1 MVHSPRVVVVGTGSF
16 GKNHVRVLSELG
28 ALAGVIDINEAVAK
42 AFSDLYRVPWSSTP
56 KDFDF
61 GEVDGAVVSTPTTT
75 HFDIAKQLIAKG
87 VEYLFVE
94 KPVVTDVSEALE
106 LAQTMERE
114 DAKLMAGFIERFN
127 QAVNQV
133 RSYLQEGRIGAPIIM
148 ATSRIRQWPDRPI
161 DLGVIKDTAIHDID
175 IVRYLSEEMP
185 SSVYA
190 LAGSLTGRPRE
201 DHATI
206 LLNFQRHRAVLEANW
221 ITPSKSRRL
230 AVTGMT
236 GYVEADLITQEV
248 TVKDDKGSFT
258 KAVLW
263 KEPLLFELR
272 SFLEAISNRSIP
284 SPGREDAIANLVL
297 AEAALI
303 SSQSNRAVSLSEIFD
318 RYQRQQLDDYLR
330 RKN

>member
-1 MVHSPRVVVVGTGSF
+1 M
-16 GKNHVRVLSELG
+16 G
-28 ALAGVIDINEAVAK
+28 ALAGVIDINETAAK

-61 GEVDGAVVSTPTTT
+61 GGVDGAVVSTPTTT
-75 HFDIAKQLIAKG
+75 HFDIAKQLIVKG
-87 VEYLFVE
+87 VQYLFVE

-106 LAQTMERE
+106 LAQIMERE

-127 QAVNQV
+127 QAVTQV
-133 RSYLQEGRIGAPIIM
+133 RSYLQDGRIGAPIIM

-190 LAGSLTGRPRE
+190 LAGSLMGRPRE

-248 TVKDDKGSFT
+248 TVKDEKGAFT

-272 SFLEAISNRSIP
+272 SFLEAISNRSVP
-284 SPGREDAIANLVL
+284 SPGCEDAIANLVL
-297 AEAALI
+297 AEAALT